1 MATSES
7 CEECGFEW
15 GAVSPSEITER
26 LNAATD
32 SLVRVMETAGAPGLV
47 RPSPERWSVLEYAAH
62 LRDVLLS
69 IRERIITA
77 AIIDEP
83 TGTPIYRDDRV
94 ALGLYEGDYPG
105 VVANELSMSSQLFV
119 RTFQSLTPRFE
130 RREFFYSPTHPDK
143 VTILW
148 AGAQALHECEHHLN
162 DVTENMALL
171 PPSSD

>member
-1 MATSES
+1 MATGES

-15 GAVSPSEITER
+15 DALSASEITER
-26 LNAATD
+26 LNAATV
-32 SLVRVMETAGAPGLV
+32 SFVLVMETAGPPGLV
-47 RPSPERWSVLEYAAH
+47 RPSPDRWSVLEYAAH

-77 AIIDEP
+77 AIIDQP

-94 ALGLYEGDYPG
+94 ALGLYEGESLG
-105 VVANELSMSSQLFV
+105 VVADELATSSRLFV
-119 RTFQSLTPRFE
+119 KNFQSLAPRFE
-130 RREFFYSPTHPDK
+130 RREFFYSPAHPDK

-162 DVTENMALL
+162 DVRENLALL
-171 PPSSD
+171 RGTNP